1 MLRSES
7 GIDRQIGLGSDKDT
21 VVVKR
26 EQSVKAKPSIYWSIY
41 APTLT
46 LRFVGSSVYW
56 LKEWNDRYKWQKW
69 VYCEVCSCSA
79 LETGQGGATP
89 THQKESAEVVWV
101 SDQDASWAPPR
112 WDLLNMYRKLW
123 GKLGTRCL
131 DLCLLQLFS
140 VGFKITLIGFI
151 IFEYG
156 FSGFLCF
163 FLFIISVCFVLFTQK
178 LPHVIDW

>member
-79 LETGQGGATP
+79 LETGQGALEELLLHIKRSQLRWFGYLT
-89 THQKESAEVVWV
+89 KM
-101 SDQDASWAPPR
+101 PPGR
-112 WDLLNMYRKLW
+112 LPGEIFWTCIENCGVNSGHAAWICVYFSYFLW
-123 GKLGTRCL
+123 GSKLPWL
-131 DLCLLQLFS
+131 VSSYLS
-140 VGFKITLIGFI
+140 M
-151 IFEYG
+151 
-156 FSGFLCF
+156 GFLVFFVSFYLLFLSVLCF
-163 FLFIISVCFVLFTQK
+163 L
-178 LPHVIDW
+178 HRNYHM